1 MVETGR
7 VTAPLGP
14 DASVDNRIFMRE
26 YVMQLLIKS
35 FPNLTPKDV
44 HAFVVG
50 LFEKNDFDSFC
61 NHLRDFLVQLKEF
74 SDGDSNKVHTALFFT
89 LYVLTLIFDCFNLLI
104 SNCLRTCTLLKRKLI
119 VPRLG
124 KENWLF
130 LAWLE
135 LTIHV
140 EKLKTCNRRS

>member
-1 MVETGR
+1 MTDTFHKSGFKKQALILTKMFIMVETGR

-74 SDGDSNKVHTALFFT
+74 SDGDSNKVHTALFSH
-89 LYVLTLIFDCFNLLI
+89 YI
-104 SNCLRTCTLLKRKLI
+104 
-119 VPRLG
+119 G
-124 KENWLF
+124 
-130 LAWLE
+130 
-135 LTIHV
+135 
-140 EKLKTCNRRS
+140 